1 MDFIKSL
8 LFDKKED
15 NNDKIFLKN
24 VAISGIAIL
33 MCIVALCSSSWAW
46 FQADASTEDI
56 QLVAGKFD
64 LEVSITDSTNS
75 PVLENARGVDSHS
88 FALVGGETY
97 TVVLSATDDST
108 LAGGY
113 CKLSING
120 ENFNTE
126 YISTEQSFSFTIC
139 LESDANVSF
148 EAMWGIPSYHVVAA
162 DQLFTNIPT
171 ENNGETDITE

>member
-8 LFDKKED
+8 FVSNDKSE
-15 NNDKIFLKN
+15 KIFLKN
-24 VAISGIAIL
+24 IAISGIAIL

-46 FQADASTEDI
+46 FQADASSGDN

-64 LEVSITDSTNS
+64 LEISVTDSNNS
-75 PVLENARGVDSHS
+75 PVLEKARGVDSHS

-97 TVVLSATDDST
+97 TVVLSATEDST
-108 LAGGY
+108 LSGGY
-113 CKLSING
+113 CRLSING

-148 EAMWGIPSYHVVAA
+148 EPMWGIPSYHVVEA

-171 ENNGETDITE
+171 ENIGETDITE